1 MSHSFHIE
9 QAGTALD
16 KAKKVLIM
24 IHGRGGSAEDILT
37 LAKHFN
43 VPDFALLA
51 PQASNNT
58 WYPFSFMAP
67 AIENEPWL
75 TSAIETIDATVKQA
89 AAAGIKPEDIYFF
102 GFSQGACLALEYT
115 TRHAQRFGG
124 IAAIIGGVIGQ
135 EINRAHYKGDFMQTP
150 VFIGTS
156 HPDFHVPLER
166 VQDTVTILKDMNA
179 AVTEKVYNNMGHTIN
194 QDEIA
199 MINKLIFN

>member
-75 TSAIETIDATVKQA
+75 TSAIETIGATVKQA

-115 TRHAQRFGG
+115 TRHAERFGG
-124 IAAIIGGVIGQ
+124 IAAITGGVIGQ

-194 QDEIA
+194 QDELA